1 MSDVGSSAAATPLPE
16 PPPKRRKVVAH
27 STSATP
33 RSSSPDELND
43 TTVTTTTAAAAA
55 KKTTATTTRTKKQRS
70 STSRRLS
77 TNHGRPS
84 MTPSRSPSE
93 DELNEAAFYS
103 RSSHSKSRS
112 RSHSRSRSRSRTPR
126 SATASPSRSRSDD
139 DDDDEDES
147 RAGSRSPASTSG
159 GSLSGAVDRRLR
171 LSSTNGGADTGA
183 TVTTPVTPGPVK
195 KGPVRPRYEEE
206 RVLSGHAGAP
216 VSQVRISPDGRWIA
230 SASADGT
237 VKTWDAAT
245 GEHMDTLVGHMAGV
259 NCVAWS
265 PNSGSLATGSDDKS
279 IRIWD
284 RVTGRPKV
292 TAKGVGHM
300 AKDDAAPAAHPML
313 PLRGHHNYVM
323 CLAFS
328 PKGNILASGS
338 YDEAVFL
345 WDVRAGRLM
354 RSLPAHSDP
363 VSGIDF
369 SCDGTLVVSCST
381 DGLMDPL
388 LTPNNSRIWDTYT
401 GQCLRTLVHED
412 NPAVTSVCFA
422 PNGRFVL
429 AFNLDNSI
437 RLWDYVAGSVKKT
450 YQGHANNRFA
460 IGGCFGIVPGE
471 GAFIASASEDGEIVL
486 WDVVTKEVV
495 QRIPAHKK
503 DSSSHRGGGKGG
515 NVCFWVDVHGDVMV
529 SAGQDGRI
537 RIFKRLLGEGEVG
550 AVAAAAAAIAGTE
563 TDGAEK
569 TLTNGHAIGEEVGGD
584 EVANVNGTEPPI
596 KQEEDIDMAGV

>member
-1 MSDVGSSAAATPLPE
+1 MSDLGSSAAATPLPE

-43 TTVTTTTAAAAA
+43 TTVTTIAAAAA
-55 KKTTATTTRTKKQRS
+55 KTSSTTRTKKRS

-77 TNHGRPS
+77 TNRGRPS

-93 DELNEAAFYS
+93 DELNEAAYYS
-103 RSSHSKSRS
+103 RSSHSQSRS

-139 DDDDEDES
+139 DDDDDDDS
-147 RAGSRSPASTSG
+147 RAGSRSPASTSAG
-159 GSLSGAVDRRLR
+159 SSPRSLSGAVDRRLR

-206 RVLSGHAGAP
+206 RVLSGHVGSP

-259 NCVAWS
+259 SCVAWS
-265 PNSGSLATGSDDKS
+265 PNSESLATGSDDKS
-279 IRIWD
+279 IRLWD

-300 AKDDAAPAAHPML
+300 AKDDAAPSARPMP

-328 PKGNILASGS
+328 PRGNILASGS

-369 SCDGTLVVSCST
+369 CCDGTLVVSCST
-381 DGLMDPL
+381 DGLI
-388 LTPNNSRIWDTYT
+388 RIWDTYT

-460 IGGCFGIVPGE
+460 IGGCFGLVPGE

-503 DSSSHRGGGKGG
+503 DHRGGGKGAS
-515 NVCFWVDVHGDVMV
+515 VCFWVDVHGDVMV

-537 RIFKRLLGEGEVG
+537 RIFKRALGDGEVG
-550 AVAAAAAAIAGTE
+550 TEAAATTTE
-563 TDGAEK
+563 TNAADA
-569 TLTNGHAIGEEVGGD
+569 LMNGYATSKAGVED
-584 EVANVNGTEPPI
+584 NANVNGTEPPI
-596 KQEEDIDMAGV
+596 KQEEDVDMAGV